1 MAFAGVGSPVVVRE
15 QVGGGAGNV
24 SRRADGRRASRVGGA
39 DIKAHGAKLRVLAH
53 VDTGQI
59 PPDSGTGEG
68 ILVLENI
75 GRLRRERHLD
85 GNTTAVGVGAPV
97 LRVALTTVQ
106 GLHFAGDVGDRPQ
119 INGLSH
125 VVDDLDAV
133 PGDVGLLASHH
144 LTVLGVCMVAH
155 VVAVVDSREGASH
168 SAEGSEK
175 SESLGKHLE
184 TLVCF

>member
-24 SRRADGRRASRVGGA
+24 SRRAGCRRASRVGRA
-39 DIKAHGAKLRVLAH
+39 DIKAHGAEFRALAH
-53 VDTGQI
+53 VDAGQI
-59 PPDSGTGEG
+59 PPDGGTGEG

-75 GRLRRERHLD
+75 GRLRGERHLD

-97 LRVALTTVQ
+97 LRIALTAVQ
-106 GLHFAGDVGDRPQ
+106 GLHFAGDIRDGPQ
-119 INGLSH
+119 VDGLSH

-133 PGDVGLLASHH
+133 TGDVGLLASHH
-144 LTVLGVCMVAH
+144 LTVLGVRMVAH
-155 VVAVVDSREGASH
+155 IVAVVDSREGASH